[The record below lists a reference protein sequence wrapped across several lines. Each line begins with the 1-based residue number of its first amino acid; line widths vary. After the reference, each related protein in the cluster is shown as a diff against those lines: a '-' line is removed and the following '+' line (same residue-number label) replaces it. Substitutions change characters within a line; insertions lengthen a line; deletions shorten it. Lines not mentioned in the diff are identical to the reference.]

1 MRGADFDIMSSQRD
15 RRSLDKIKHCGVDGV
30 LFLPSS
36 DKVSTNALRFEAY
49 INTSSSRG
57 LCHFLAATIIPH
69 LIHYQ
74 LSISQSSNLQS

>member
-1 MRGADFDIMSSQRD
+1 MKLGSYSETTHDPWIATLVQGPSSFEKERYAMRGADFDIMSSQRD

-49 INTSSSRG
+49 INTSS
-57 LCHFLAATIIPH
+57 
-69 LIHYQ
+69 
-74 LSISQSSNLQS
+74 

>member
-15 RRSLDKIKHCGVDGV
+15 RRRLDKIKHCGVDGV

-49 INTSSSRG
+49 INTSS
-57 LCHFLAATIIPH
+57 
-69 LIHYQ
+69 
-74 LSISQSSNLQS
+74 